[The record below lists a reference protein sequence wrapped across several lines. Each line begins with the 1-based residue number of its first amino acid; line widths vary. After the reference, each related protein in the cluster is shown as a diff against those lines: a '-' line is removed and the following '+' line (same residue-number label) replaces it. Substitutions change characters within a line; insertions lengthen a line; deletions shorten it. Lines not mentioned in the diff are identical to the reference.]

1 MREASVVA
9 LARRAEPEPRT
20 ANPATVLCLSQ
31 DGELRHTVQS
41 VLEKHW
47 TVIPAADNA
56 RALAIARDV
65 RPDLILADV
74 PPANRDGLLRALR
87 KDPSTSGAPV
97 LMLTQRESDELRVG
111 ADDYV
116 AKPFATWELI
126 ARVRV
131 HLELR
136 RLRSGLDNGHAR
148 PAAPREHLDPMVN
161 RVSQNERRTAHL
173 LAILVHELRYPLS
186 PIFLALDIL
195 KNRMDRPDEEIAI
208 IDRQTHKLSR
218 LVNDVIELEHLTFG
232 EIGVESKAADVASA
246 VGRAVDATRAAIARG
261 QHRLTVDLPDRPI
274 YVAADPLRLSHILI
288 ELLDNAARYT
298 DSGRIFVSATVHDE
312 GSVAL
317 SVKDDGHGM
326 SADCLERL
334 FEPFER
340 APRDQDDRRGPG
352 LGLAV
357 VKTLVELL
365 GGNAEAR
372 SDGLGK
378 GSEFMVTLPA
388 AK

>member
-1 MREASVVA
+1 MRDASVVA
-9 LARRAEPEPRT
+9 LACRAEPEPRT
-20 ANPATVLCLSQ
+20 AHPATILYVSQ
-31 DGELRHTVQS
+31 DGELRRSVQS

-47 TVIPAADNA
+47 TVIPAADSA

-65 RPDLILADV
+65 RPDLILADL

-97 LMLTQRESDELRVG
+97 LMFTQRESDELRVG

-136 RLRSGLDNGHAR
+136 RLRSGLDNGHAG
-148 PAAPREHLDPMVN
+148 PAAPREHLDPMVS
-161 RVSQNERRTAHL
+161 RVSQNECRRARL
-173 LAILVHELRYPLS
+173 LAILVQELRLPLS
-186 PIFLALDIL
+186 PIFLALDTL
-195 KNRMDRPDEEIAI
+195 KKRMDRPDEEIAI

-218 LVNDVIELEHLTFG
+218 LVNDLTELEHLTLG
-232 EIGVESKAADVASA
+232 ELGVESKAIDVASA
-246 VGRAVDATRAAIARG
+246 VRRAVDATRAAIARG
-261 QHRLTVDLPDRPI
+261 HHRLAVDLPDRPI
-274 YVAADPLRLSHILI
+274 YVLADPLRLSHILI

-298 DSGRIFVSATVHDE
+298 DSGRIFVSVEVHE

-352 LGLAV
+352 LGLAI

-378 GSEFMVTLPA
+378 GSEFVVTLPA